1 MEKPNE
7 RYTYT
12 LLDAGLSLVSK
23 IHWCQNKI
31 NKFEV

>member
-1 MEKPNE
+1 MEKLNE

-12 LLDAGLSLVSK
+12 LLDAGLSLV
-23 IHWCQNKI
+23 QNKI